1 MYKNESIYPLV
12 IGSILA
18 IVGMRENGKISVAT
32 AYKEIVNLLERVSGK

>member
-1 MYKNESIYPLV
+1 MDESIYPLV

-32 AYKEIVNLLERVSGK
+32 AYKEIVRLIKRASGK